1 MNAGSKLF
9 TGLPEIKKGET
20 NLDETSRS
28 NNGDLKVKRIL
39 VADDEKP
46 LAKAMQ
52 LKLKASGFEVDI
64 AFNGEE
70 ALEKIKNGKY
80 DIFLFDLIM
89 PKLDGFGVMSKLK
102 SEGNKTPIIVTSNLS
117 QPEDIKK
124 AKDEFGAVEFFIKS
138 NTPLKDIVA
147 FIQKYLS
154 K

>member
-1 MNAGSKLF
+1 MNSGSKLF
-9 TGLPEIKKGET
+9 TGLPEKKEEKT
-20 NLDETSRS
+20 KPVDASKPSSTSV
-28 NNGDLKVKRIL
+28 GTKKIL

-52 LKLKASGFEVDI
+52 LKLKASGFDVDI

-70 ALEKIKNGKY
+70 ALEKIKDGKY
-80 DIFLFDLIM
+80 DMFLFDLIM
-89 PKLDGFGVMSKLK
+89 PKLDGFGLMTKLK
-102 SEGNKTPIIVTSNLS
+102 SEGNSTPIIVTSNLS

-124 AKDEFGAVEFFIKS
+124 AKEEFGAIEFFIKS

-147 FIQKYLS
+147 FIQNYLS